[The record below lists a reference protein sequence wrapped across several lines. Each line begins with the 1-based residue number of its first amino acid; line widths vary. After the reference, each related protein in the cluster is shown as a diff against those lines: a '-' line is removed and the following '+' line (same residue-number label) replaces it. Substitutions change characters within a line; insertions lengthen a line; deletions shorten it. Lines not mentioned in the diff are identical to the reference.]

1 MRKFFYG
8 ILIFIAAIFIASY
21 IILFTSFGNNIV
33 SNVVQNKVK
42 QNLGFDL
49 NITHFKLRPSFL
61 ELKSDL
67 ANIAH
72 LNIDGNLS
80 LLKLSFN
87 LDYNIALQKD
97 YAKNLGLNLN
107 KNLEFN
113 GKIYGRISD
122 FLVNG
127 KGYFLGSNIKLDSRI
142 YDFSPIALNLDAK
155 SLKIED
161 ILSLMSMPT
170 YAKGYIDITTQIKAK
185 DLKPDGIAN
194 IKLDTSYINYE
205 KIQKDFGVLLP
216 KSNINSTVNAL
227 IKEDKIFIIS
237 NTNTNYLNLKTQKTL
252 YDITKNKLNT
262 DFEIKATDLAKLQSL
277 TQIKLNGS
285 MSITGLLEL
294 NQNILSSVSASINDI
309 GEEVVANLQN
319 NKIKIILR
327 NAKIEKILKILGYE
341 SLGSGYINANVE
353 NLDLN
358 FDKLNANANM
368 DIKGIFNAKA
378 LSNILNKQVPNNINF
393 DLKANSTI
401 KNNITNFNVNLFSD
415 LFKISN
421 LAGNFDIKKTILNS
435 NFDLILDD
443 FSKLSFLAD
452 RKLKGKAEFNTK
464 INFDKNFDI
473 ELLSKNL
480 FNGKLEAIFKNN
492 IFNANL
498 NEVELSELAKSLDF
512 IDIYQGKANIS
523 ANYDVVNEKGEAK
536 LDIKEGKLKP
546 NAITTAVKILTLK
559 DITTEVFH
567 TSSAKANISKDLIDF
582 NLNMQAKHTNVNISK
597 ATINLKTQALNL
609 PFEANIDK
617 ANFKGVITG
626 TSENPKVKLDVGSV
640 ANSIK
645 NVLGEKTKE
654 QTNKV
659 GEKIDKLFNKIF

>member
-1 MRKFFYG
+1 
-8 ILIFIAAIFIASY
+8 
-21 IILFTSFGNNIV
+21 
-33 SNVVQNKVK
+33 
-42 QNLGFDL
+42 
-49 NITHFKLRPSFL
+49 
-61 ELKSDL
+61 
-67 ANIAH
+67 
-72 LNIDGNLS
+72 
-80 LLKLSFN
+80 
-87 LDYNIALQKD
+87 
-97 YAKNLGLNLN
+97 
-107 KNLEFN
+107 
-113 GKIYGRISD
+113 
-122 FLVNG
+122 
-127 KGYFLGSNIKLDSRI
+127 
-142 YDFSPIALNLDAK
+142 
-155 SLKIED
+155 
-161 ILSLMSMPT
+161 T
-170 YAKGYIDITTQIKAK
+170 YTKGYIDITTQIKAK

-277 TQIKLNGS
+277 TQIKLNGP

-309 GEEVVANLQN
+309 GEEVAANLQN

-341 SLGSGYINANVE
+341 SLGSGYINVNVE

-401 KNNITNFNVNLFSD
+401 KNNIANFNVNLFSD

-452 RKLKGKAEFNTK
+452 RK
-464 INFDKNFDI
+464 
-473 ELLSKNL
+473 
-480 FNGKLEAIFKNN
+480 
-492 IFNANL
+492 
-498 NEVELSELAKSLDF
+498 
-512 IDIYQGKANIS
+512 
-523 ANYDVVNEKGEAK
+523 
-536 LDIKEGKLKP
+536 
-546 NAITTAVKILTLK
+546 
-559 DITTEVFH
+559 
-567 TSSAKANISKDLIDF
+567 
-582 NLNMQAKHTNVNISK
+582 
-597 ATINLKTQALNL
+597 
-609 PFEANIDK
+609 
-617 ANFKGVITG
+617 
-626 TSENPKVKLDVGSV
+626 
-640 ANSIK
+640 
-645 NVLGEKTKE
+645 
-654 QTNKV
+654 
-659 GEKIDKLFNKIF
+659 